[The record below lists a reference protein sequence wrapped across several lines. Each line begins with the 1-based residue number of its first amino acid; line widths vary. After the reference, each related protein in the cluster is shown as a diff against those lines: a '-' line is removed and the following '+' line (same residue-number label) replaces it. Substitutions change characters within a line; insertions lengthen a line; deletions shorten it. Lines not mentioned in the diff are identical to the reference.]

1 MQFLDDAETSLLISK
16 AGPVCNNKKTA
27 RMFHRHALRPL
38 ATLLCLG
45 LLVACASAPPV
56 QEMSD
61 ARQAIMVAEAA
72 DADHYAAATLAD
84 ARRYLADAEQLLREE
99 AYGPA
104 RMNAVR
110 AKNRA
115 NRALAQAQSAA
126 ESETD

>member
-1 MQFLDDAETSLLISK
+1 MW
-16 AGPVCNNKKTA
+16 
-27 RMFHRHALRPL
+27 
-38 ATLLCLG
+38 CLS

-61 ARQAIMVAEAA
+61 ARQAIMAAEAA
-72 DADHYAAATLAD
+72 DAEQHASATLAD

-104 RMNAVR
+104 RMNALR

-115 NRALAQAQSAA
+115 NRALAQALSAA